1 MTWLFGFFAC
11 GIDRGHSCR
20 NSSAVTSHAP
30 PLSQTT
36 SFFLDVLRLFAAFT
50 VFSVHVVIL
59 WHPSHYTPFEARFVH
74 RAVIIFFVLS
84 GYVIAYSTLRKERDP
99 RAYVLA
105 RLSRLYSVLLPA
117 LVLTALLQVVGTA
130 LNPAPYDAIARGHD
144 PVRYGLVALFL
155 QSVWILN
162 SAPPTNAPFWSL
174 CHEFWYYALF
184 GAAVLIRPVK
194 VRLAVIAGLALVCG
208 MNVLLL
214 MPSWLLGV
222 GSYAWGRA
230 ARIPRGIALLML
242 AVVLAAIALSYL
254 YLPDWPF
261 PVAHPPFYYS
271 AAATSD
277 AMVGL
282 LFALLV
288 WLFDQALRDVRVP
301 DRLDAAV
308 RWFADHTYSLYLY
321 HFPLLFFT
329 AAVVPFDHGSV
340 PAVAGMILLVLAVV
354 FSLSLLTESKRP
366 AWRRLFGRVWD
377 RAVGIA

>member
-1 MTWLFGFFAC
+1 
-11 GIDRGHSCR
+11 
-20 NSSAVTSHAP
+20 VTSHAP

-50 VFSVHVVIL
+50 VFTVHVVIL
-59 WHPSHYTPFEARFVH
+59 WYPSHYTPFEARFVH

-117 LVLTALLQVVGTA
+117 LVLTALLQIAGTA
-130 LNPAPYDAIARGHD
+130 LDPAAYDAIGRGHD
-144 PVRYGLVALFL
+144 PLRYGLVALFL
-155 QSVWILN
+155 QSIWILN
-162 SAPPTNAPFWSL
+162 SAPPTNSPFWSL

-194 VRLAVIAGLALVCG
+194 ARLVTITGLALVCG

-214 MPSWLLGV
+214 MPSWLMGV
-222 GSYAWGRA
+222 GCYAWGRA
-230 ARIPRGIALLML
+230 GRLPRGVALMAL
-242 AVVLAAIALSYL
+242 ACVLFAIALCYL
-254 YLPDWPF
+254 YLPDWPY

-271 AAATSD
+271 AAAGSD
-277 AMVGL
+277 AAVGL

-288 WLFDQALRDVRVP
+288 WLFDQALRDLRVP

-329 AAVVPFDHGSV
+329 AAVVPFDHGSLA
-340 PAVAGMILLVLAVV
+340 AVAVMILLVLAVV
-354 FSLSLLTESKRP
+354 FGLILLTESKRP
-366 AWRRLFGRVWD
+366 AWRRLFGRIWD
-377 RAVGIA
+377 RAAGISR